1 MNLDL
6 VEKAMALKPVLRER
20 ARDAE
25 IARQTPRETVDNF
38 IEAGILKTI
47 QPQCYGGHQTDW
59 ETVLSVIMALAQG
72 DASQAWVAAVYSI
85 HALDVTMFPEQA
97 QDEVWGENL
106 DQLIVSAVAPSG
118 IGKRADDGI
127 IVSGRW
133 GFVSGVAHG
142 TWAEVGFMMPDA
154 KSNEPVHHLCL
165 VPAENFTIE
174 DTWHVMGITGS
185 GSNHISLQDELVP
198 SHRVILRTD
207 QRAGTA
213 PGTSSHDDKIYAT
226 PYLSVPPA
234 VLASVVVGAAEGAL
248 EEYIEF
254 TKAREQHGNP
264 VAERESIQLRIAEA
278 SAEIDLA
285 RVLLLR
291 IASDATSG
299 MRSVGKLSTEMR
311 ARMRRD
317 TAYACTLSKR
327 AVERLFEASGAHGL
341 YLSEAF
347 QRFYRDVKAG
357 SNHIAIGWDRC
368 GLTYGRVA
376 LGFEPGPDEI

>member
-6 VEKAMALKPVLRER
+6 VEKAMALKPLLRER

-25 IARQTPRETVDNF
+25 IARQIPRETVDNF

-47 QPQCYGGHQTDW
+47 QPKRYGGHQTDW

-72 DASQAWVAAVYSI
+72 DGSQAWVAAVYSI

-97 QDEVWGENL
+97 QDEVWGGNP

-118 IGKRADDGI
+118 RGERTDDGI
-127 IVSGRW
+127 IVNGRW
-133 GFVSGVAHG
+133 GFVSGVADG

-154 KSNEPVHHLCL
+154 KSGEPVHHLCL
-165 VPAENFTIE
+165 VPAENFAIE
-174 DTWHVMGITGS
+174 DTWHAMGITGS
-185 GSNHISLQDELVP
+185 GSNHISLQDEFVP
-198 SHRVILRTD
+198 NHRVILRTD

-226 PYLSVPPA
+226 PYLSVPPS

-254 TKAREQHGNP
+254 TKARKQQGNP

-376 LGFEPGPDEI
+376 LGLEPGPDEI

>member
-6 VEKAMALKPVLRER
+6 VEKAMSLKPLLRDR
-20 ARDAE
+20 ARGAE
-25 IARQTPRETVDNF
+25 IARQTPRETVDNY
-38 IEAGILKTI
+38 IEAGILKAI
-47 QPQCYGGHQTDW
+47 QPKCYGGHQTDW

-72 DASQAWVAAVYSI
+72 DASQAWVAAVYTI

-97 QDEVWGENL
+97 QVEVWGDNP

-118 IGKRADDGI
+118 KGERTDDGI

-142 TWAEVGFMMPDA
+142 TWAEIGFMMPDA
-154 KSNEPVHHLCL
+154 KSGEPVHHLCL
-165 VPAENFTIE
+165 VPAENLVIE

-185 GSNHISLQDELVP
+185 GSNHVSLQDELVP
-198 SHRVILRTD
+198 HYRVILRTD

-213 PGTSSHDDKIYAT
+213 PGTASYADKIYAT
-226 PYLSVPPA
+226 PYLTVPPS

-248 EEYIEF
+248 EEYLEF
-254 TKAREQHGNP
+254 TKARKQQGNP
-264 VAERESIQLRIAEA
+264 VAERESMQLRIAEA
-278 SAEIDLA
+278 SAEVDLA
-285 RVLLLR
+285 RMLLMR
-291 IASDATSG
+291 IAADATSG
-299 MRSVGKLSTEMR
+299 MRNEGKLSTEMR